1 VGTSGV
7 LDVTAYEGEVA
18 RDLARRALIVAPLP
32 VVLGGIFAGLDGALS
47 AAIGLALVA
56 ANFVVAARIV
66 TWTAR
71 RSPGAVMGVVMVGY
85 LVRMG
90 SLFAIAVALDQFSWV
105 DLPVLVVTIAVVHL
119 VLLAW
124 ETRHVSLSLAAPG
137 LKPGRADR

>member
-1 VGTSGV
+1 MGTSGV

>member
-1 VGTSGV
+1 
-7 LDVTAYEGEVA
+7 
-18 RDLARRALIVAPLP
+18 LIVAPLP